1 MRILIIAVLLS
12 LGLVLQDQIP
22 ETESGFY
29 SSVMIWL
36 FVALL
41 FSLSK

>member
-29 SSVMIWL
+29 SSVMLWL